1 MDYLTKRLFGI
12 VRRSANNQQP
22 SQQGSGLVFGL
33 SLWMKL
39 LLGTLSVVL
48 FLLGLLVWV
57 ALTPQAGPYF
67 VLLIPFGLMLA
78 LRLATPDGVATDED
92 GVRQIRWF
100 QRKSIPW
107 DEVVEAVRNPDNGC
121 TEVRGKW
128 GAMISF
134 SPYLVAQD
142 RFENE
147 VLVHTQLREI
157 PSFI

>member
-1 MDYLTKRLFGI
+1 MDYVIKRLFGI

-33 SLWMKL
+33 CMGMKL
-39 LLGTLSVVL
+39 LLGTLSVAL

-57 ALTPQAGPYF
+57 ALTPQGGPYF
-67 VLLIPFGLMLA
+67 VLLIPCGLLLA
-78 LRLATPDGVATDED
+78 LRFAMPDGVAADED
-92 GVRQIRWF
+92 GVRQIRRF
-100 QRKSIPW
+100 RRKAIPW

-121 TEVRGKW
+121 TEVRGKS

-142 RFENE
+142 RF
-147 VLVHTQLREI
+147 
-157 PSFI
+157 